1 MIGDLCCIE
10 TQPENMAA
18 VNTRASV
25 FAVFIFQGFALWNGK
40 ADFGVQWAV
49 LFAASGWF
57 RSGTCL
63 VETILTCNE
72 LARSRQAHPG

>member
-40 ADFGVQWAV
+40 ADFGVSMGGSFCGFWMV
-49 LFAASGWF
+49 PF
-57 RSGTCL
+57 RHLPCRDDFDL
-63 VETILTCNE
+63 
-72 LARSRQAHPG
+72 Q